1 MSQRARA
8 ATRQVPHVG
17 RRLYLISHPPSTI
30 VDEMSDVKTMSMVV
44 SRCSKPKASRLRS
57 GLAGRCVFVEVVVP
71 VGAAAERLVLAL
83 AAPAEVEVFT

>member
-1 MSQRARA
+1 MMASRGSVGAR
-8 ATRQVPHVG
+8 
-17 RRLYLISHPPSTI
+17 RRTWGVVYTSSVIPPSTI

-44 SRCSKPKASRLRS
+44 SRCSKPNASRLRS

-71 VGAAAERLVLAL
+71 VCAAAERLVLAL